1 MTKFKIGD
9 KVRVTEQHV
18 KSCLA
23 YSFDEKR
30 QVMIVKEVYGNVV
43 MCKLNNKLWGYTK
56 DEIELVEKKK
66 KKEMNNYEKL
76 MKYVRENEI
85 KLADLNDV
93 AEHLDELENLD
104 FEIQD
109 TKDLIEETEEEL
121 RRLYDELSDLE
132 EERNEL
138 LK

>member
-66 KKEMNNYEKL
+66 KKKWTT
-76 MKYVRENEI
+76 MKN
-85 KLADLNDV
+85 
-93 AEHLDELENLD
+93 
-104 FEIQD
+104 
-109 TKDLIEETEEEL
+109 
-121 RRLYDELSDLE
+121 
-132 EERNEL
+132 
-138 LK
+138 

>member
-1 MTKFKIGD
+1 
-9 KVRVTEQHV
+9 
-18 KSCLA
+18 
-23 YSFDEKR
+23 
-30 QVMIVKEVYGNVV
+30 
-43 MCKLNNKLWGYTK
+43 
-56 DEIELVEKKK
+56 
-66 KKEMNNYEKL
+66 